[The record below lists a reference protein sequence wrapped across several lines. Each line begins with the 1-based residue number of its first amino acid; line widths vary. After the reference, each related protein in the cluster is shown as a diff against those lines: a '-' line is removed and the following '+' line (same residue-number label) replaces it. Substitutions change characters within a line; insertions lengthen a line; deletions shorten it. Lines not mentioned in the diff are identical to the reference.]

1 MKECVLHIGS
11 SVGPKP
17 SLEHECAH
25 KQEEDATAQ
34 ALSGTMCVA
43 DEMEFVREAQIASR
57 ERHLFI
63 FQGRLGDEYLYLQTK
78 KTFQKKNAV
87 ELWNSGDAIKRT

>member
-1 MKECVLHIGS
+1 
-11 SVGPKP
+11 
-17 SLEHECAH
+17 
-25 KQEEDATAQ
+25 
-34 ALSGTMCVA
+34 MCVA
-43 DEMEFVREAQIASR
+43 DEMEFVREAQIASG

-87 ELWNSGDAIKRT
+87 ELWNSPCGS